1 MKVYIL
7 GGSGAD
13 ASGTINGFEDFK
25 KYITEGGNFSKT
37 SPGAPISYKLRYIN
51 DNKIGKIVFAA
62 RYPIVTAIPRTD
74 NVVYDIK
81 ALMANM
87 KLNISDA
94 GGNAEIYG
102 NVKSWPAS
110 LGESAAHIHFD
121 RSASNYQSFSEN
133 ENAGNENADES
144 LDTESMAVYD
154 YMSAAGILSAG
165 DAGIIRNGSTAKGTF
180 YSVFET
186 GEADG
191 NTYENRLVYDRVS
204 ENGQC
209 DLFVYEQLV
218 SGSDTRL
225 LGFYAVNK
233 TTNEVFSG

>member
-1 MKVYIL
+1 MMTAPMTVEMMLVIVVQMTVKTALRIIHSHTMTLLKIQKMRMQEMRTLTKAWIQKAWPYM
-7 GGSGAD
+7 
-13 ASGTINGFEDFK
+13 
-25 KYITEGGNFSKT
+25 ITCQLQG
-37 SPGAPISYKLRYIN
+37 Y
-51 DNKIGKIVFAA
+51 
-62 RYPIVTAIPRTD
+62 
-74 NVVYDIK
+74 
-81 ALMANM
+81 
-87 KLNISDA
+87 
-94 GGNAEIYG
+94 
-102 NVKSWPAS
+102 
-110 LGESAAHIHFD
+110 
-121 RSASNYQSFSEN
+121 
-133 ENAGNENADES
+133 
-144 LDTESMAVYD
+144 
-154 YMSAAGILSAG
+154 SAG

-233 TTNEVFSG
+233 TTNEVFSADRNSWGGVSSREYQDATGEN

>member
-1 MKVYIL
+1 MTFKETIKFGL
-7 GGSGAD
+7 INDDDSTGDSGNDAGDSGANDSENSTENNSQSYND
-13 ASGTINGFEDFK
+13 ASENT
-25 KYITEGGNFSKT
+25 
-37 SPGAPISYKLRYIN
+37 
-51 DNKIGKIVFAA
+51 
-62 RYPIVTAIPRTD
+62 
-74 NVVYDIK
+74 
-81 ALMANM
+81 
-87 KLNISDA
+87 
-94 GGNAEIYG
+94 
-102 NVKSWPAS
+102 
-110 LGESAAHIHFD
+110 
-121 RSASNYQSFSEN
+121 EN
-133 ENAGNENADES
+133 ENAGNENAGES
-144 LDTESMAVYD
+144 LDTESKAVYD
-154 YMSAAGILSAG
+154 YMAAAGILSAG

-233 TTNEVFSG
+233 TTNEVFSADRNSWGGVSSREYQDATGEN